1 MREELVFKIKNNNYD
16 ANKYLFQEDKNQL
29 ILMM

>member
-1 MREELVFKIKNNNYD
+1 MREELVFKIKNKNYD